1 MCGFAAFFEKDRV
14 FDGQLMDAV
23 DRDLFHRGPDGS
35 GRCEQRGF
43 SLLFRRLAI
52 IDPQSRSDQPFW
64 DASNRYII
72 VFNGEIYNF
81 KALRLE
87 LEQAG
92 IALRTQGDTEVIVEG
107 FARWGEAVVEKLEG
121 MFAFVIVDTETRK
134 VFAARDPFGIKP
146 LYIAR
151 RGNLFALASEAK
163 PLRRLLGDAG
173 PDEGALA
180 ELLMYR
186 FAAGRYSNVKGI
198 ELLPGGCAISYS
210 LDTGDCRERRFCD
223 PLATIDPDPSID
235 RKQAIEMAEAAVSQS
250 VETHMQSDVG
260 YSIQLSGG
268 VDSSLVLALASE
280 KAGQQLDSYGVRLPD
295 PKFDESPYRDQVVAR
310 YGSNHE
316 EVDLGPVAF
325 ADALPKAVAHME
337 GPTPHFGCVMLML
350 LCERIREK
358 HKVVL
363 TGEGADEFF
372 GGYHRYNIWRT
383 LRKQGRAAK
392 LVPLFM
398 WPLLKRYAYLRRFE
412 DFGPEIVAS
421 VYLDFRVLHRMFPGL
436 VPAPGVREQSAKR
449 FRDFR
454 DKLMAVDQSSYLQ
467 TLLMR
472 QDKMAM
478 AASVEARVP
487 FTHYPLAKLVNRI
500 PVDVRLP
507 GGETK
512 PILKEIARRF
522 LSRDVVDRRKVGLNL
537 PLDAWLRDDKGLG
550 RYLEF
555 LTGPDCRL
563 SQYSEPKALQ
573 RMVDDFRRSDRPVN
587 HPPLAHLVNLELWL
601 RSLDHAH

>member
-14 FDGQLMDAV
+14 FDRPLMDAV
-23 DRDLFHRGPDGS
+23 DRDLFHRGPDGG
-35 GRCEQRGF
+35 GRCDQPGF

-52 IDPQSRSDQPFW
+52 MDPEARSDQPFW
-64 DASNRYII
+64 DAEKRYVI

-81 KALRLE
+81 KTLRMA

-92 IALRTQGDTEVIVEG
+92 VSFRTQGDTEVIVEG
-107 FARWGEAVVEKLEG
+107 FARWGEAIVDKLEG
-121 MFAFVIVDTETRK
+121 MFAFAILDTETRE
-134 VFAARDPFGIKP
+134 VFAARDPYGIKP
-146 LYIAR
+146 LYFTR
-151 RGNLFALASEAK
+151 RGDLFALASETK
-163 PLRRLLGDAG
+163 PLRRLLGRTEV
-173 PDEGALA
+173 DEDALA
-180 ELLMYR
+180 ELLMFR
-186 FAAGRYSNVKGI
+186 FAAGRYSNLKDI

-223 PLATIDPDPSID
+223 PLATIDPDPTID
-235 RKQAIEMAEAAVSQS
+235 RSRAIEMSERAVSRS
-250 VETHMQSDVG
+250 VESHMQSDVG
-260 YSIQLSGG
+260 YAIQLSGG

-280 KAGQQLDSYGVRLPD
+280 KAGRQLDSYGVRLPD
-295 PKFDESPYRDQVVAR
+295 PKFDEAPYREQVVAR

-316 EVDLGPVAF
+316 EVDLGPVSF
-325 ADALPKAVAHME
+325 ADALPKAVNHME

-350 LCERIREK
+350 LCERIRHR

-383 LRKQGRAAK
+383 LRKQGQAAK
-392 LVPLFM
+392 LVPSFL

-412 DFGPEIVAS
+412 EFGPEIAAA
-421 VYLDFRVLHRMFPGL
+421 VYLDFRVLHQMFPGF
-436 VPAPGVREQSAKR
+436 VPAPGVREQSAQR

-454 DKLMAVDQSSYLQ
+454 DKLLAVDQTSYLQ

-487 FTHYPLAKLVNRI
+487 FTHFPLAKTVNRI
-500 PVDVRLP
+500 PADMRLP

-512 PILKEIARRF
+512 PLLKEIARRY
-522 LSRDVVDRRKVGLNL
+522 LPRDVIDRRKVGLNL

-550 RYLEF
+550 RYLEC
-555 LTGPDCRL
+555 LTEPNCRL
-563 SQYSEPKALQ
+563 SQYCESNALQ
-573 RMVDDFRRSDRPVN
+573 HLVDEFRRSDRAVN

-601 RSLDHAH
+601 RSLDQLH